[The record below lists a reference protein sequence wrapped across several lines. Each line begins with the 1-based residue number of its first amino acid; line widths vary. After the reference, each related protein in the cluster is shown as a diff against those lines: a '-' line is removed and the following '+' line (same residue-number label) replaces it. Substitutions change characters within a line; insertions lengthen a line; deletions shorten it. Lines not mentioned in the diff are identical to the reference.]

1 MKNELYNNPFTS
13 RLTNVFLLTLLFCHI
28 ILFLLSWLSSAT
40 GWPLR
45 NLFTTEGIRWF
56 FLHIKD
62 SLCSPAFAVIL
73 PILLTLGAFH
83 RSGFSSIIIELL
95 KRNKTSST
103 ITYRKRKALWM
114 ACLFFV
120 FYMLFFIAFIIRR
133 EPILL
138 SVTGH
143 VYPSPFLRGF
153 LQITTIGLTIT
164 AAIYS
169 NLSNHLHGVNE
180 YISVFYWGIQRYA
193 LWIFVTILG
202 TQFYNF
208 LCYVFSDF
216 GGIHLFH

>member
-1 MKNELYNNPFTS
+1 MKNDLYNGQPVN
-13 RLTNVFLLTLLFCHI
+13 RLANVFLFILLLCYI
-28 ILFLLSWLSSAT
+28 ILFLLSWLSSAA
-40 GWPLR
+40 GWSLR
-45 NLFTTEGIRWF
+45 NLFTTEGVRWF

-62 SLCSPAFAVIL
+62 CLYSPAFAVVL
-73 PILLTLGAFH
+73 PVLLTLGAFH
-83 RSGFSSIIIELL
+83 RSGLSSIVLELL
-95 KRNKTSST
+95 RRHKMSPT

-114 ACLFFV
+114 ACLFFAV
-120 FYMLFFIAFIIRR
+120 YMLFFIAFILWRK
-133 EPILL
+133 PILF

-143 VYPSPFLRGF
+143 LFPSPFLQGS
-153 LQITTIGLTIT
+153 LQIITIGLTLA

-169 NLSNHLHGVNE
+169 SFSNHLHGVNE